1 MWSSQ
6 KTWTLSLHLNSDWK
20 LPILDYTNL
29 AARGESGLKK
39 GQIIPECRLLMR
51 FMAEDV
57 KLEMTG
63 AGAILQS
70 NFLFPGWIK
79 LDNSYTSLPSL
90 FSVKRQCVQL
100 IVTWQKKSI
109 NLWWT
114 DKNFQKTS
122 LPQIMMPLAIHSRK
136 VTLKFTTSGSGCLW
150 KNCGKVHDLIIISML
165 KILL

>member
-1 MWSSQ
+1 
-6 KTWTLSLHLNSDWK
+6 
-20 LPILDYTNL
+20 
-29 AARGESGLKK
+29 
-39 GQIIPECRLLMR
+39 
-51 FMAEDV
+51 MAEDV

-90 FSVKRQCVQL
+90 FSVKRKCVVQL
-100 IVTWQKKSI
+100 IVTWQKKI
-109 NLWWT
+109 NQSLM
-114 DKNFQKTS
+114 DNKNFQKTS

-150 KNCGKVHDLIIISML
+150 KNCGKVHDLIIILCL
-165 KILL
+165 KPSCKSNGSLR

>member
-1 MWSSQ
+1 MKLIV
-6 KTWTLSLHLNSDWK
+6 KTNCKITRNFFGPLRKPELLSLHLNSDWK

-70 NFLFPGWIK
+70 NFLFPG
-79 LDNSYTSLPSL
+79 
-90 FSVKRQCVQL
+90 
-100 IVTWQKKSI
+100 
-109 NLWWT
+109 
-114 DKNFQKTS
+114 
-122 LPQIMMPLAIHSRK
+122 
-136 VTLKFTTSGSGCLW
+136 
-150 KNCGKVHDLIIISML
+150 
-165 KILL
+165 

>member
-1 MWSSQ
+1 MA
-6 KTWTLSLHLNSDWK
+6 LSENLNFIIALEYWLETSYPGLHE
-20 LPILDYTNL
+20 YNL

-90 FSVKRQCVQL
+90 FSVKRKCVQL

-136 VTLKFTTSGSGCLW
+136 VTLKFNYFWFRLPLEKLW
-150 KNCGKVHDLIIISML
+150 
-165 KILL
+165 

>member
-1 MWSSQ
+1 
-6 KTWTLSLHLNSDWK
+6 
-20 LPILDYTNL
+20 
-29 AARGESGLKK
+29 
-39 GQIIPECRLLMR
+39 
-51 FMAEDV
+51 MAEDV

-90 FSVKRQCVQL
+90 FSVKWQCVQL
-100 IVTWQKKSI
+100 IMTWQKKI
-109 NLWWT
+109 NQSLM

-150 KNCGKVHDLIIISML
+150 KNCGKVHDLIIIYA
-165 KILL
+165 

>member
-1 MWSSQ
+1 MEDNSKFLWPSQ
-6 KTWTLSLHLNSDWK
+6 KTRTLSLHLNSDWK

-70 NFLFPGWIK
+70 NFLFPG
-79 LDNSYTSLPSL
+79 
-90 FSVKRQCVQL
+90 
-100 IVTWQKKSI
+100 
-109 NLWWT
+109 
-114 DKNFQKTS
+114 
-122 LPQIMMPLAIHSRK
+122 
-136 VTLKFTTSGSGCLW
+136 
-150 KNCGKVHDLIIISML
+150 
-165 KILL
+165 

>member
-1 MWSSQ
+1 MDDNSKFLWPSQ
-6 KTWTLSLHLNSDWK
+6 KTRTLSLHLNSDWK

-114 DKNFQKTS
+114 TKTFKKRVYHK
-122 LPQIMMPLAIHSRK
+122 LWCLLQ
-136 VTLKFTTSGSGCLW
+136 FTVGR
-150 KNCGKVHDLIIISML
+150 
-165 KILL
+165 